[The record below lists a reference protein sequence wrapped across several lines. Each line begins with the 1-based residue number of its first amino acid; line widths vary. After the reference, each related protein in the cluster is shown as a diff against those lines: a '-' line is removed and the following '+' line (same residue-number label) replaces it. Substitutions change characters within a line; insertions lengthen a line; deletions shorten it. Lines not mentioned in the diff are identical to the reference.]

1 MNRPSVPTPNQPPGG
16 QPVADPVA
24 AGAPRAAGSITGAL
38 PGAGPVALPDGPPAE
53 LAAMLPPGNV
63 VILGGPGS
71 GKTALLEASMH
82 HLLDGPGGAARLLT
96 SSRQAAVA
104 STERLLAAL
113 TGASGGELGCVTW
126 YAFARGLVTSHADL
140 LDYRGEPRPL
150 SGPEQ
155 WSLVRS
161 LLTLDQAAVD
171 WGPLAP
177 LVDTRAFTDE
187 LAEFVLACERRLVD
201 PEELLERATAEGR
214 PNWRAVAAFLTLYSE
229 HLALQD
235 SVDQAGLILQ
245 AGDLLEDRP
254 DILAATVAQVRTI
267 LVDEAQ
273 ELDPA
278 QLRLLALLVDGG
290 ARAILA
296 GDPAGT
302 TDAFRGATPGA
313 LPAWASRLGASVVL
327 LERSRRLGGPGL
339 DAVRRLQAA
348 GAGPVIALTGG
359 GTTAVEAA
367 RYPGPAEEAEANARL
382 LRVAHERDGV
392 PYGRMAVL
400 LPSTRRLSGPTRRAL
415 ERFGV
420 PYRLGAGERQLVAEP
435 IVGNVL
441 DLFRLALDPTR
452 ADELLPSLLT
462 SPLGGLDPGE
472 LRALRRAALLAD
484 RSLADHVRA
493 RAAPPPLP
501 EATLDTA
508 DQQAAVPGTT
518 DPVADASTAAGPGA
532 SDPQAAGPGASD
544 PQAAGPGGTD
554 SGARGPET
562 MDAGAGASETSE
574 VDGGEEGPARARSAL
589 VLDPGLVARV
599 EALCDLLERAEG
611 WSAELDADAC
621 FWEVWRSAPAFS
633 ELILRAEVDPT
644 DADVQRQLDA
654 LTAFS
659 RALGLFVDGRPGA
672 SMRTYLDVVERA
684 DFASD
689 PWLPPAMAR
698 NNAVAVLS
706 VNAAKGQEFDL
717 VIVAGCLEGSLPS
730 TTHPQG
736 LFEAWRLDGDPGPVA
751 RANALV
757 DAERRRFTL
766 AASRARDRVVFTA
779 SRVDGRGE
787 PSRFLRELGLELPAD
802 PPSADAT
809 PLGVL
814 EAAGALRR
822 VAGDRDRTAA
832 ERLAAAAT
840 LAAIPGVDPT
850 TWWWRRDY
858 TVDPEP
864 IAAEGRLR
872 TSYSRIGTYE
882 DCHLRYFFGSVA
894 GLDDRSSYQMAFGRL
909 MHTIFELAAKGDIA
923 NQPDDLKAAYRSRF
937 NPAWFPSRA
946 IAYQYWRDGMGM
958 LELWHR
964 GEAEAARRA
973 LRFEVGFEME
983 VGGHLVRGRI
993 DRVDPGPDGGIVL
1006 LDYKTA
1012 RNPATDEEAERSL
1025 QLAIYYLAALRD
1037 PELAALGHPVEMQ
1050 LVYPARVKQGRF
1062 TRVSQHPGPDYA
1074 NQVEQRLLALLDG
1087 AAAESFDP
1095 DPHADCRM
1103 CAFKPICPMWPQGEE
1118 FLAPA
1123 HPPAGL
1129 DPHAIPAPGAT
1140 PAAGPGPGS
1149 VPAAGPGPGGVPV
1162 ADPGPGGGSP
1172 TAVATRN
1179 GGGGR

>member
-1 MNRPSVPTPNQPPGG
+1 MNRPSIPTQNQPPSG
-16 QPVADPVA
+16 
-24 AGAPRAAGSITGAL
+24 RS
-38 PGAGPVALPDGPPAE
+38 LPDGLPAE
-53 LAAMLPPGNV
+53 LATMLPPGNV
-63 VILGGPGS
+63 VVLGGPGS
-71 GKTALLEASMH
+71 GKTALLEATMH
-82 HLLDGPGGAARLLT
+82 HLLAEAGGSARFLT

-104 STERLLAAL
+104 STERLLSAL
-113 TGASGGELGCVTW
+113 DGASGGELGCVTW

-161 LLTLDQAAVD
+161 LLTLDEAAIG

-187 LAEFVLACERRLVD
+187 LAEFVLACERRLIG
-201 PEELLERATAEGR
+201 PEELLERAATAGR
-214 PNWRAVAAFLTLYSE
+214 PSWVPAAAFLTLYGQ

-254 DILAATVAQVRTI
+254 DILAATVAQVGTI

-278 QLRLLALLVDGG
+278 QLRLLTLLVDGG

-296 GDPAGT
+296 GDPAGA

-313 LPAWASRLGASVVL
+313 LPAWADRLGATVVL

-348 GAGPVIALTGG
+348 GAGPTVVLGGG
-359 GTTAVEAA
+359 GTTTVEAA
-367 RYPGPAEEAEANARL
+367 RHPGPAEEAEANARL

-400 LPSTRRLSGPTRRAL
+400 LPTTRRLSGPTRRAL

-435 IVGNVL
+435 VVGHVL
-441 DLFRLALDPTR
+441 DLFRLALDPAR

-493 RAAPPPLP
+493 RAAPPPLT
-501 EATLDTA
+501 EANPDA
-508 DQQAAVPGTT
+508 GQEPASPDVE
-518 DPVADASTAAGPGA
+518 DPAAAGADRGGVE
-532 SDPQAAGPGASD
+532 GPG
-544 PQAAGPGGTD
+544 
-554 SGARGPET
+554 RG
-562 MDAGAGASETSE
+562 S
-574 VDGGEEGPARARSAL
+574 SAL
-589 VLDPGLVARV
+589 VLDPGLAARV
-599 EALCDLLERAEG
+599 EALCDLIERAQG
-611 WSAELDADAC
+611 WVAELDADAC

-633 ELILRAEVDPT
+633 ELILRAEADPT
-644 DADVQRQLDA
+644 DADTQRQLDA

-659 RALGLFVDGRPGA
+659 RALSLFVDGRPGA

-689 PWLPPAMAR
+689 PWLPPAMTR
-698 NNAVAVLS
+698 TDAVAVLS

-717 VIVAGCLEGSLPS
+717 VVVAGCLEGALPG
-730 TTHPQG
+730 TTRPQG

-751 RANALV
+751 RADALI
-757 DAERRRFTL
+757 DEERRRFTL
-766 AASRARDRVVFTA
+766 AASRARDRVIFTA

-787 PSRFLRELGLELPAD
+787 PSRFLRELGLELPAEPPAPD
-802 PPSADAT
+802 PT
-809 PLGVL
+809 PLGSL
-814 EAAGALRR
+814 EAAGTLRR
-822 VAGDRDRTAA
+822 VASDRDRPAA

-840 LAAIPGVDPT
+840 LAAIPGVDPA

-909 MHTIFELAAKGDIA
+909 MHTIFELAAKGEIT
-923 NQPDDLKAAYRSRF
+923 NRPDDLKAAYRQRF

-958 LELWHR
+958 LELWHHS
-964 GEAEAARRA
+964 EADAARRA

-1050 LVYPARVKQGRF
+1050 LVYPARVKHGRF
-1062 TRVSQHPGPDYA
+1062 TRVGQHPGPDYA
-1074 NQVEQRLLALLDG
+1074 GQVEQRLLALLDG

-1118 FLAPA
+1118 LLAPA

-1129 DPHAIPAPGAT
+1129 DPDGD
-1140 PAAGPGPGS
+1140 PAAGREPN
-1149 VPAAGPGPGGVPV
+1149 
-1162 ADPGPGGGSP
+1162 GSP
-1172 TAVATRN
+1172 PSDLAARN
-1179 GGGGR
+1179 GGGER

>member
-1 MNRPSVPTPNQPPGG
+1 MNRPSAPTPIQPPGG
-16 QPVADPVA
+16 
-24 AGAPRAAGSITGAL
+24 
-38 PGAGPVALPDGPPAE
+38 GPLVLPDGLPAE
-53 LAAMLPPGNV
+53 LAAMLPPGNL

-82 HLLDGPGGAARLLT
+82 DLLARPDGSARFLT

-113 TGASGGELGCVTW
+113 DRASGGELGCVTW
-126 YAFARGLVTSHADL
+126 YAFARALVANHADL

-155 WSLVRS
+155 WSFVRS
-161 LLTLDQAAVD
+161 LLGVEASTVD
-171 WGPLAP
+171 WGPLGP
-177 LVDTRAFTDE
+177 LADTRAFTDE

-201 PEELLERATAEGR
+201 PEELLERASAEGR
-214 PNWRAVAAFLTLYSE
+214 PNWRPVADFLHLYGE

-245 AGDLLEDRP
+245 AGDLLEDHP
-254 DILAATVAQVRTI
+254 DILADTAAQVGTI
-267 LVDEAQ
+267 LIDEAQ

-278 QLRLLALLVDGG
+278 QLRLLSLLVGG
-290 ARAILA
+290 GVRAILA
-296 GDPAGT
+296 GDPAGA

-313 LPAWASRLGASVVL
+313 LPELADRLGARVL
-327 LERSRRLGGPGL
+327 ALERSRRLGGPGL

-348 GAGPVIALTGG
+348 GAGPVVPLTGG
-359 GTTAVEAA
+359 GTTTVEAA

-400 LPSTRRLSGPTRRAL
+400 LPTTRRLSGPTRRAL
-415 ERFGV
+415 DRFGV

-441 DLFRLALDPTR
+441 DLFRLALDPAR
-452 ADELLPSLLT
+452 ADELLPTLLT

-493 RAAPPPLP
+493 RAVPPPRAEAPVDPPGPAP
-501 EATLDTA
+501 EAPS
-508 DQQAAVPGTT
+508 QAEDDDGT
-518 DPVADASTAAGPGA
+518 AGPGR
-532 SDPQAAGPGASD
+532 AG
-544 PQAAGPGGTD
+544 
-554 SGARGPET
+554 
-562 MDAGAGASETSE
+562 
-574 VDGGEEGPARARSAL
+574 SAL
-589 VLDPGLVARV
+589 ALDPGLVGRV
-599 EALCDLLERAEG
+599 EALCDLLQRAER
-611 WSAELDADAC
+611 WVAELDADAC

-633 ELILRAEVDPT
+633 DLILRAECDPT
-644 DADVQRQLDA
+644 DAETQRQLDA

-659 RALGLFVDGRPGA
+659 RALSLFVDGRPGA

-689 PWLPPAMAR
+689 PWLAPAMAR
-698 NNAVAVLS
+698 NDAVAVLS

-717 VIVAGCLEGSLPS
+717 VVVAGCLEGALPQ
-730 TTHPQG
+730 TARPQG

-751 RANALV
+751 RASALL
-757 DAERRRFTL
+757 DAERRRFAL

-802 PPSADAT
+802 PPAADAT
-809 PLGVL
+809 PLGSL

-822 VAGDRDRTAA
+822 VAGDRDRPAA
-832 ERLAAAAT
+832 ERLAAAT
-840 LAAIPGVDPT
+840 NLAAIGGVDPA

-882 DCHLRYFFGSVA
+882 GCHLRYFFGSVA

-909 MHTIFELAAKGDIA
+909 MHTVFELAAKGEVA
-923 NQPDDLKAAYRSRF
+923 NEPEDLKAAYRERF

-964 GEAEAARRA
+964 SEAADARRA

-1012 RNPATDEEAERSL
+1012 RYPASDEEAEHSL

-1050 LVYPARVKQGRF
+1050 LVYPARVQHGRF
-1062 TRVSQHPGPDYA
+1062 TRVSQRPGPDYA
-1074 NQVEQRLLALLDG
+1074 TQVERRLLALLDG

-1123 HPPAGL
+1123 HPPSGL
-1129 DPHAIPAPGAT
+1129 GPDGT
-1140 PAAGPGPGS
+1140 PADG
-1149 VPAAGPGPGGVPV
+1149 
-1162 ADPGPGGGSP
+1162 
-1172 TAVATRN
+1172 N

>member
-1 MNRPSVPTPNQPPGG
+1 MMNRPSPPTPNQPPSGPPG
-16 QPVADPVA
+16 ATAAAHPA
-24 AGAPRAAGSITGAL
+24 AGVAPAAGSVISAL
-38 PGAGPVALPDGPPAE
+38 PGPGPVGLADGPPAT
-53 LAAMLPPGNV
+53 LAATLPPGNV

-71 GKTALLEASMH
+71 GKTALLEATMH
-82 HLLDGPGGAARLLT
+82 HLLARPGGTARFLT

-104 STERLLAAL
+104 STERLLAGLA
-113 TGASGGELGCVTW
+113 GAAGGELGCVTW
-126 YAFARGLVTSHADL
+126 YSFARGLVTSHADL

-161 LLTLDQAAVD
+161 LLTLDQSAVD

-187 LAEFVLACERRLVD
+187 LAEFVLACERRLLG
-201 PEELLERATAEGR
+201 PEDLLERATAEGR
-214 PNWRAVAAFLTLYSE
+214 PSWVPVAAFLALYGE

-254 DILAATVAQVRTI
+254 DILTATVAQVGTI

-278 QLRLLALLVDGG
+278 QLRLLTLLVGGG

-296 GDPAGT
+296 GDPAGS

-313 LPAWASRLGASVVL
+313 LPAWAKRLGASVVL

-348 GAGPVIALTGG
+348 GPGPVIALAGG
-359 GTTAVEAA
+359 GTTTVEAA

-400 LPSTRRLSGPTRRAL
+400 LPSTRRLSAPTRRAL

-435 IVGNVL
+435 VVGHVL
-441 DLFRLALDPTR
+441 NLFRLALDPTR
-452 ADELLPSLLT
+452 ADELLPPLLT

-472 LRALRRAALLAD
+472 LRVLRRAALLAD
-484 RSLADHVRA
+484 RSLTDHVRA
-493 RAAPPPLP
+493 RAVPPPLP
-501 EATLDTA
+501 EAPGDLHGTAPDTP
-508 DQQAAVPGTT
+508 DPEAAGPARGVPEPAAGDPAAGAGTTVGAGTTAGAGTT
-518 DPVADASTAAGPGA
+518 DGAEEADGPGE
-532 SDPQAAGPGASD
+532 PGA
-544 PQAAGPGGTD
+544 
-554 SGARGPET
+554 
-562 MDAGAGASETSE
+562 
-574 VDGGEEGPARARSAL
+574 DGGDVEGPVRAGSSM
-589 VLDPGLVARV
+589 VLDPGLVGRV
-599 EALCDLLERAEG
+599 EALCDLVERAEG
-611 WSAELDADAC
+611 WVAELDADAC
-621 FWEVWRSAPAFS
+621 FWEVWRAAPAFS
-633 ELILRAEVDPT
+633 ELILRAEIDPT

-689 PWLPPAMAR
+689 PWLPPAMTR
-698 NNAVAVLS
+698 TDAVAVLS

-717 VIVAGCLEGSLPS
+717 VIVAGCLEGALP
-730 TTHPQG
+730 TTARPQG

-751 RANALV
+751 RADALL

-779 SRVDGRGE
+779 SRVEGRGE

-802 PPSADAT
+802 PPPVGAA
-809 PLGVL
+809 PLGSL

-822 VAGDRDRTAA
+822 VAGDLDRPAA
-832 ERLAAAAT
+832 ERLAAATT
-840 LAAIPGVDPT
+840 LAAIPGVDPA

-923 NQPDDLKAAYRSRF
+923 DEPDDLKAAYRQRF

-964 GEAEAARRA
+964 GEADAARRA

-983 VGGHLVRGRI
+983 VGNHLVRGRI
-993 DRVDPGPDGGIVL
+993 DRVDRGGDDGIVL

-1012 RNPATDEEAERSL
+1012 RYPASEEEAERSL

-1037 PELAALGHPVEMQ
+1037 PELATLGHPVEMQ
-1050 LVYPARVKQGRF
+1050 LVYPARVMHGRF
-1062 TRVSQHPGPDYA
+1062 TRVSQHPGPDHA
-1074 NQVEQRLLALLDG
+1074 GQVERRLLALLDG

-1123 HPPAGL
+1123 HPPSDL
-1129 DPHAIPAPGAT
+1129 HP
-1140 PAAGPGPGS
+1140 AGPS
-1149 VPAAGPGPGGVPV
+1149 PV
-1162 ADPGPGGGSP
+1162 A
-1172 TAVATRN
+1172 RN
-1179 GGGGR
+1179 GGGAR